1 VARQRNYEGG
11 RTGGRT
17 KEEKT
22 KRSGG
27 AWQVVPYP
35 AVSELKRADAMVRRS
50 ARLLS
55 IGTLTAGIAQSLN
68 NSRLMEERGIA
79 HTTSECTLR
88 AFTCGDVDPM
98 AATPAEIEKLRA
110 VQIGHRVDGIVGGL
124 AVDEESRDGR

>member
-1 VARQRNYEGG
+1 
-11 RTGGRT
+11 
-17 KEEKT
+17 
-22 KRSGG
+22 
-27 AWQVVPYP
+27 
-35 AVSELKRADAMVRRS
+35 MVRRS
-50 ARLLS
+50 AQLLS